1 MKLAVATLSL
11 LVLLALSGSI
21 LALVSRQTGLLLKE
35 FSRKEF
41 SAEANDAIT
50 EHQKAEDLS
59 FPTPV
64 PETVMEEKAEGKS
77 QDCLV

>member
-21 LALVSRQTGLLLKE
+21 LALVDRQTGLLLKE

-41 SAEANDAIT
+41 SAEAKLLPAGWV
-50 EHQKAEDLS
+50 KAQAFRCWSGVEA
-59 FPTPV
+59 PP
-64 PETVMEEKAEGKS
+64 A
-77 QDCLV
+77 DCPQW

>member
-11 LVLLALSGSI
+11 LVLLALSGSM

-41 SAEANDAIT
+41 SAEAKLLPAGLV
-50 EHQKAEDLS
+50 KAR
-59 FPTPV
+59 V
-64 PETVMEEKAEGKS
+64 KAFRCWSGVEAPPA
-77 QDCLV
+77 DCPQW

>member
-21 LALVSRQTGLLLKE
+21 LALVDRQTGLLLKE

-41 SAEANDAIT
+41 SAEAKLLPAGWV
-50 EHQKAEDLS
+50 KAPVKAFRCWSGVEAPPS
-59 FPTPV
+59 FCP
-64 PETVMEEKAEGKS
+64 
-77 QDCLV
+77 QW